1 MMTRTQR
8 PVSLV
13 RLGLGAAALLAVV
26 LAPASVAAAGSKV
39 APRIPLAGASV
50 IGWGFNG
57 PYGVSSDGTH
67 VWVAN
72 QGGNS
77 VIELAAATGA
87 LVKVISGSSYGF
99 NGPYGVS
106 SDGTHVWVANYG
118 GNSVTELAAATGA
131 LVKVISGSS
140 YGFNN
145 PDAVSSD
152 GTHVWVANRGGQS
165 VTELPAS

>member
-1 MMTRTQR
+1 MTRTQR
-8 PVSLV
+8 PVGLV
-13 RLGLGAAALLAVV
+13 RLGLGAAALVAVV

-50 IGWGFNG
+50 IGSGFNR
-57 PYGVSSDGTH
+57 PY
-67 VWVAN
+67 A
-72 QGGNS
+72 
-77 VIELAAATGA
+77 I
-87 LVKVISGSSYGF
+87 
-99 NGPYGVS
+99 S

-140 YGFNN
+140 YGFNY

-152 GTHVWVANRGGQS
+152 GTDVWVANYNGQS